1 MTCGESFETPASVVC
16 ALKRYRDV
24 FDPTTTSVILVSS
37 NQFDPARGVFRGLE
51 GRLDEREELRRR
63 MLERIP
69 VRERK
74 LLFLWYVADLPPAR
88 VAASLGISRMHCY
101 RLRKV
106 ALEALCDADEE
117 AAS

>member
-1 MTCGESFETPASVVC
+1 MA

-37 NQFDPARGVFRGLE
+37 NQFDPTRGVFRGLE
-51 GRLDEREELRRR
+51 GRLEEREELRRR
-63 MLERIP
+63 MLERIAP
-69 VRERK
+69 RERK
-74 LLFLWYVADLPPAR
+74 LLFLWYVADLRPAG
-88 VAASLGISRMHCY
+88 VARALGISRMHCY

-106 ALEALCDADEE
+106 ALDALSDLDEE